1 MKMVGNI
8 WAWALAVVTLVGCT
22 QNDMPENEKDTPIDV
37 TKRYIHFDTNIS
49 SRGTLVTDDYLQ
61 ADFAALGYM
70 YRGDWNTAKVLA
82 TPNVFGNTPQQV
94 TYNNG
99 IYSYTPI
106 QSWTGNTYSFFAY
119 YPMGNANITLFDN
132 GTAKTSEPYIT
143 YTLPLSAAP
152 SGLVDVM
159 TASYIDTDVNTSPS
173 VPMHMQHRLSCVD
186 VGLRNYYEYDDD
198 SNPATDK
205 VPVTI
210 EITSLSVK
218 LTNLMHDK
226 AKIFLDPA
234 VETVYSDTLAR
245 ENTFTIVNNGS
256 TFTVENGKDN
266 MKFVDNTSLLLFPQ
280 TEALTGTS
288 TLTYKKKY
296 GDTYITNTE
305 TDTDTFQTTLD
316 VDFDRPLLEGRRYYI
331 QITFTSDAVSINII
345 AADEWD
351 ELEENVDY
359 EFE

>member
-1 MKMVGNI
+1 MKIVGNI
-8 WAWALAVVTLVGCT
+8 WAWVVAVVTLVSCT
-22 QNDMPENEKDTPIDV
+22 HNDMPENEKDIPIDV

-49 SRGTLVTDDYLQ
+49 SRGTLVTDEYLQ
-61 ADFAALGYM
+61 GNFAALGYM

-106 QSWTGNTYSFFAY
+106 QPWTGNTYSFFAY
-119 YPMGNANITLFDN
+119 YPSNNDNIKLFD
-132 GTAKTSEPYIT
+132 GETSKTGEPYIT
-143 YTLPLSAAP
+143 YTLPLSAGF
-152 SGLVDVM
+152 SDLVDVM

-173 VPMHMQHRLSCVD
+173 VLMRMQHRLSCVD

-198 SNPATDK
+198 NDPNTDK
-205 VPVTI
+205 VPVTM
-210 EITSLSVK
+210 EIDSLSVE
-218 LTNLMHDK
+218 LTNLMHTE
-226 AKIFLDPA
+226 AKIFLN
-234 VETVYSDTLAR
+234 SDVQTEYLDNEATTT
-245 ENTFTIVNNGS
+245 TFTLVDGS

-296 GDTYITNTE
+296 GDGNYIMNTETNTE
-305 TDTDTFQTTLD
+305 IFRTELD

-331 QITFTSDAVSINII
+331 QITFTSDAVSINIV

-351 ELEENVDY
+351 ELEEDVDY